1 MGILKK
7 FCFDL
12 LGLYSD
18 EYCVKFYLIILI
30 LDIICNQW
38 NKKKTEKV
46 SVTGEDKESKKFE
59 KKFRHERWYKKVR
72 YPKNVI

>member
-1 MGILKK
+1 MGFLKK

-18 EYCVKFYLIILI
+18 EYCIKFYLIILI

-46 SVTGEDKESKKFE
+46 SVTGEDKEDKKFE
-59 KKFRHERWYKKVR
+59 KNLDMKDGIKKLDIQ
-72 YPKNVI
+72 KM

>member
-1 MGILKK
+1 MGFLKK

-18 EYCVKFYLIILI
+18 EYCIKFYLIILFQ
-30 LDIICNQW
+30 DIIYNQW

-46 SVTGEDKESKKFE
+46 SVTGENKEAKKFE
-59 KKFRHERWYKKVR
+59 KNLDMKDGIKKLDIQ
-72 YPKNVI
+72 KM